1 MIIRRAS
8 RYYVFVLFLII
19 ISNAYALT
27 YENIHIHGFISQG
40 YMVSDRNNYL
50 ANTHKGTFE
59 FNDAAI
65 NFSRLLYPN
74 LHIGCQVYTR
84 DIGDV
89 GNNKLEIDWAFA
101 DYRMTDLIGF
111 RLGKIKIPHGLYN
124 ETRDIDLLRTFIF
137 LPPVYYDISRS
148 TINAMNGMDIYGN
161 YQFETIGNLEYQIL
175 NGAKRIESDSGWS
188 RYMERRGMD
197 ITQFDTGYAGCA
209 KLTWSPNIEGLR
221 LGVTNIFFD
230 IDADAEINKFP
241 LQHMAHLNADVVK
254 KYHIEGPDFI
264 YQLNDF
270 KVMVNYLEYTFRE
283 MIFAAEYMTFRGDL
297 IIKTLAPEVQPITFH
312 VPIKTDA
319 LYLSMTYRM
328 TDFFEMGGYYA
339 VFWPDASDK
348 NGLTLPQNFM
358 SWHKETAICFRFD
371 ITDSLTFKT
380 ETHLI
385 DGGALMMPQDNPQGV
400 EQRTALLLLKLAFS
414 F

>member
-1 MIIRRAS
+1 MIIRQALS
-8 RYYVFVLFLII
+8 FFLLFTFVCIKPDA
-19 ISNAYALT
+19 NALQYK
-27 YENIHIHGFISQG
+27 NIHIHGFISQG
-40 YMVSDRNNYL
+40 YMISDRNNYL
-50 ANTHKGTFE
+50 ADSHGGTLE

-65 NFSRLLYPN
+65 NFSRQLYPN
-74 LHIGCQVYTR
+74 FHIGCQLYTR

-89 GNNKLEIDWAFA
+89 GNNKIEIDWAFA
-101 DYRMTDLIGF
+101 DFRMTDLVGF

-124 ETRDIDLLRTFIF
+124 ETRDIDMLRTFIF

-148 TINAMNGMDIYGN
+148 TINALNGVDIYGN
-161 YQFETIGNLEYQIL
+161 YQFETIGNIEYQIL
-175 NGAKRIESDSGWS
+175 NGVKRIETDSGWS

-197 ITQFDTGYAGCA
+197 ITRFESGYTGCG

-230 IDADAEINKFP
+230 INADAETNQFP
-241 LQHMAHLNADVVK
+241 LSAQYRID
-254 KYHIEGPDFI
+254 GPDLR
-264 YQLNDF
+264 YQLSNF
-270 KVMVNYLEYTFRE
+270 NIMVNYVEYTLQE

-297 IIKTLAPEVQPITFH
+297 VIKTLSSEMEPIVFN

-319 LYLSMTYRM
+319 LYLSMTYRLKNN
-328 TDFFEMGGYYA
+328 FEIGGYYA

-348 NGLTLPQNFM
+348 NGKLQTQDYIG
-358 SWHKETAICFRFD
+358 WHKEAAICFRFD
-371 ITDSLTFKT
+371 ITNSIAFKT

-385 DGGALMMPQDNPQGV
+385 DGGALMMPQDNPDGV
-400 EQRTALLLLKLAFS
+400 EQRTALLLLKLSYS